1 MLFVGTAA
9 LVVVVTTLLNLD
21 TAVTFLTPVLVYAA
35 RTRGESEAPLLYASI
50 LLANAGSLLL
60 PGSNLTN
67 VIVLGHLHLSGRAFF
82 DHMALAGLAAAL
94 VTATVVGALPSPGA
108 PHAPHGSTKP
118 ATRPVIGVGLVAV
131 VAVTVLVLVLRTPA
145 VPVAVVGLLA

>member
-1 MLFVGTAA
+1 M
-9 LVVVVTTLLNLD
+9 TTLLNLD

-94 VTATVVGALPSPGA
+94 VTA
-108 PHAPHGSTKP
+108 
-118 ATRPVIGVGLVAV
+118 
-131 VAVTVLVLVLRTPA
+131 
-145 VPVAVVGLLA
+145 AVVGLVHRRALRTTTRVRRAGQRGRSSEWAWWRWPPSPSWCWFCAHRRCRSPPWGSSR